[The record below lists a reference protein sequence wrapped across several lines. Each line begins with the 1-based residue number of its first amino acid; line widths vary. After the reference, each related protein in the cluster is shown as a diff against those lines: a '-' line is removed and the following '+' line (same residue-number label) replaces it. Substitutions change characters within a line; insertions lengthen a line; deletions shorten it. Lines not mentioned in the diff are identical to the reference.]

1 MSTPV
6 EPFEAP
12 AEQGTPSGPS
22 RRNLLLGAGAGVLG
36 AAVATTPL
44 GSATAAPAAAGK
56 PKHRLGVHVPPL
68 WKAAAGNSLV
78 YGSSIA
84 AWQVWDDTLK
94 HKTDPGY
101 AKLHPHH
108 AALLFPEDDLL
119 WYRIRPT
126 PKTSTSELDFRYSD
140 RMYRFAEA
148 HNQIVYAGPGLVW
161 DDGFGDG
168 WTDDDLWGI
177 SEKRARHLLYDTLR
191 AVMKRYK
198 GRTAVWPVVN
208 EAIVNGTDQG
218 HHGLRKDVPWFNTIG
233 PEYVH
238 HAFFEARDADPHG
251 MLILNDFGY
260 ETVNQYGDRPIDK
273 MRKTLKVI
281 DDLQRKHVPLDG
293 FGVQAHLAA
302 QDFGR
307 LFHAHQYRT
316 FLRELGDRGLH
327 VLITEMDVLDDGLPK
342 APGPR
347 DRMIADVYRRYLDV
361 ALESHYVK
369 AVISFGLTDR
379 YTWLDEDTP
388 RDDGAHRRP
397 LAFDRNLRTKLQYHA
412 IHDKLAQAPRRP
424 QPLHP
429 KRHLHG

>member
-6 EPFEAP
+6 EPFETVTTTATP
-12 AEQGTPSGPS
+12 ALS
-22 RRNLLLGAGAGVLG
+22 RRNLLLGAGTGVLG
-36 AAVATTPL
+36 A
-44 GSATAAPAAAGK
+44 TAALSSLEPAHAAQTK
-56 PKHRLGVHVPPL
+56 PKTRLGVHQPAL
-68 WKAAAGNSLV
+68 WKAAAGANIL

-84 AWQVWDDTLK
+84 TWQIEDDATGK
-94 HKTDPGY
+94 ITDHGY

-119 WYRIRPT
+119 WWRLRPT
-126 PKTSTSELDFRYSD
+126 PTSGLDFTHPD
-140 RMYRFAEA
+140 RIYRFAEK
-148 HNQIVYAGPGLVW
+148 HNQLVYGGPGLVW

-168 WTDDDLWGI
+168 WTDDDLWNI

-191 AVMKRYK
+191 AVMKRYR
-198 GRTAVWPVVN
+198 GRTAVWSVVN

-218 HHGLRKDVPWFNTIG
+218 HQGLRKDVPWFKTIG

-238 HAFFEARDADPHG
+238 HAFHEAREADPHG
-251 MLILNDFGY
+251 MLLLNDFGY
-260 ETVNQYGDRPIDK
+260 ETVSPYGDRPIDK

-281 DDLQRKHVPLDG
+281 DDLQRKNVPLDA

-302 QDFGR
+302 QDFHH
-307 LFHAHQYRT
+307 LFDARQYRH

-342 APGPR
+342 APHRR

-388 RDDGAHRRP
+388 RSDGAHRRP
-397 LAFDRNLRTKLQYHA
+397 LAFDRNLRTKPQYRA
-412 IHDKLAQAPRRP
+412 IHDKLAEAPRRP